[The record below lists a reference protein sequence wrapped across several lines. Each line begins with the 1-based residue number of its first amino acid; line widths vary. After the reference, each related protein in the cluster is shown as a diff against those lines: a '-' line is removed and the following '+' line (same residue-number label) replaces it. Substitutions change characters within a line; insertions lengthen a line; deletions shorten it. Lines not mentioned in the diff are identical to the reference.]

1 MQCCTEGNLCSQTP
15 VSPTRVIR
23 SLPCL
28 EEWAIP
34 FLAHPVLSSIQ
45 QLGLT
50 LSSPSAPC
58 PLLPLPISSA
68 SSCYSTTLCQ
78 PHFLARPV
86 HHFLCPPLPSLRP
99 TFAPSHHPPLTVNGL
114 AVGGHANVALA
125 NYFDIVFASS
135 KARFKYPFVKLG
147 LTPELGRYVC
157 VCVCRM
163 D

>member
-1 MQCCTEGNLCSQTP
+1 MLSNTCFAHSRHPFPSMPRGMGH
-15 VSPTRVIR
+15 
-23 SLPCL
+23 SLPRPSRPFFHSTT
-28 EEWAIP
+28 WANT
-34 FLAHPVLSSIQ
+34 FLALRSW
-45 QLGLT
+45 
-50 LSSPSAPC
+50 PSAPG

-157 VCVCRM
+157 VCVCVCVCRM